1 MAGILGPTASDAAMF
16 PGLNARVHNRCCRG
30 PGAGI
35 ECSLDSVL
43 QKVCRLQTLLTSHK
57 CHTSMSSDTR
67 VSHLTS
73 MCSDDLPSRW
83 VASYLCLTSLKCHSH
98 DDLQHFR
105 RTFWGKPD
113 IPCWREASHRPPP
126 PQARARDVD
135 DRAAGLRA
143 ADQLRLPPHAEGAYS
158 MQKLLA
164 EGISPLV
171 RMI

>member
-1 MAGILGPTASDAAMF
+1 MGRFVSVRVSHRKSVTLPCLLTPSQVDGSFRQCHILM
-16 PGLNARVHNRCCRG
+16 CCR
-30 PGAGI
+30 
-35 ECSLDSVL
+35 
-43 QKVCRLQTLLTSHK
+43 CRLQTLLTSHK

-126 PQARARDVD
+126 PKPVLAMSMIAQQVCVLQISSDCHPTRKGHTACKSCW
-135 DRAAGLRA
+135 LK
-143 ADQLRLPPHAEGAYS
+143 AY
-158 MQKLLA
+158 LH
-164 EGISPLV
+164 
-171 RMI
+171 

>member
-1 MAGILGPTASDAAMF
+1 MMICNTSAERSGANQISHPAG
-16 PGLNARVHNRCCRG
+16 
-30 PGAGI
+30 
-35 ECSLDSVL
+35 
-43 QKVCRLQTLLTSHK
+43 
-57 CHTSMSSDTR
+57 
-67 VSHLTS
+67 
-73 MCSDDLPSRW
+73 
-83 VASYLCLTSLKCHSH
+83 
-98 DDLQHFR
+98 
-105 RTFWGKPD
+105 GKPATD
-113 IPCWREASHRPPP
+113 RPP

>member
-1 MAGILGPTASDAAMF
+1 MF

-35 ECSLDSVL
+35 ECSLDAVL
-43 QKVCRLQTLLTSHK
+43 QMVCRLQTLITSHK

-126 PQARARDVD
+126 PKPVLAMSMIAQQVCVLQISSDCHPTRKGHTACKSCW
-135 DRAAGLRA
+135 LK
-143 ADQLRLPPHAEGAYS
+143 AY
-158 MQKLLA
+158 LH
-164 EGISPLV
+164 
-171 RMI
+171 